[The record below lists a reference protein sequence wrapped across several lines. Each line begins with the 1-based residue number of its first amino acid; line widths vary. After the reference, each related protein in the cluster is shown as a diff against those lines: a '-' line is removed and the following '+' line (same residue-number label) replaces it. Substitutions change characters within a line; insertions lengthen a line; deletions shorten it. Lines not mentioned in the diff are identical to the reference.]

1 MGLEVNYHPQYGTG
15 SPGEKIEKRDF
26 EYKRIMMED
35 LLQVRKEEGETY
47 YLVVRYVLFVSS
59 SIIRF

>member
-15 SPGEKIEKRDF
+15 SAGEKIEKRDF

-47 YLVVRYVLFVSS
+47 YV
-59 SIIRF
+59 